1 MAASTDVA
9 APRAPLPQ
17 RTVKYYRD
25 VMTELRKVT
34 WPERAQIQQAT
45 IGIIGIVLFAG
56 AVIAL
61 LDVLLQAVLV
71 RGIPSLFSGR

>member
-1 MAASTDVA
+1 MASSTDVA
-9 APRAPLPQ
+9 APQPSLPT

-56 AVIAL
+56 AVIAIM
-61 LDVLLQAVLV
+61 DVLLQAVLV
-71 RGIPSLFSGR
+71 RGIPSLFAGR